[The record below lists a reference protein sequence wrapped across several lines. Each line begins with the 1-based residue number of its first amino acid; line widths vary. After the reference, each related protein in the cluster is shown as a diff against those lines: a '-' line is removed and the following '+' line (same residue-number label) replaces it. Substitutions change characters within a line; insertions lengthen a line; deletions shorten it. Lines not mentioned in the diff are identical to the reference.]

1 MAIPERVINEIRD
14 RADIVEI
21 IDSYVHLKK
30 TGGNFKALCPF
41 HPEKTPSFV
50 VSPQKQIFHC
60 FGCGEGGNVFHFLMK
75 HQNMSFVEAVK
86 QVAAIV
92 GIEVPQQ
99 DSNDGLKHLFDLNKI
114 VLDFYANQLKSDSGR
129 KCRQYLKTR
138 GIRED
143 IAELFKLGVAPN
155 AWNALIQHLKLKKY
169 DINILVKAGLVLKSK
184 DGMNYYDLF
193 RDRVMFP
200 IIDSRGKVAGFGGRV
215 LNEGLPKYL
224 NSPQTPVYKK
234 GKILYGINITL
245 EHIKNE
251 KSAVVVEGYFDMIS
265 LYQAG
270 IKNVA
275 ASLGTALTHE
285 QVRFLKRHLD
295 EVIIV
300 YDGDKS
306 GQIASL
312 RGLDVIFESGI
323 KAKAV
328 MLPQGYDPDSFV
340 REKGKDEFL
349 KLLEKREDIFDYKM
363 EVLLNVY
370 GKDSLDSRIKIVNE
384 MFTSLDKVEDYLMK
398 ADYMRKLAGNL
409 GFEEKTL
416 WDQFN
421 SKSSKSFKP
430 LFDKDIVRQRQYAS
444 VEASLLYI
452 MLTHIDLIPELMKV
466 VSHQEFVTKQM
477 QSLVEKIYN
486 LCPDT
491 ERLKLP
497 NLLNLVTEDE
507 ARILS
512 EIMADD
518 LELEGEVFEE
528 HLNQC
533 IVNLKI
539 LKIRNYCKFLEQ
551 EIKKAQ
557 DICDSKKVDVL
568 FKRLNEIKKKEV
580 EI

>member
-75 HQNMSFVEAVK
+75 HQNLSFVDAVK
-86 QVAAIV
+86 QAAAIV
-92 GIEVPQQ
+92 GVEVPQQ
-99 DSNDGLKHLFDLNKI
+99 DSDDGLKHLFNLNKI
-114 VLDFYANQLKSDSGR
+114 VLDFYADQLRSDLGK
-129 KCRQYLKTR
+129 KCKQYLKSR

-143 IAELFKLGVAPN
+143 ITELFKLGVAPN

-169 DINILVKAGLVLKSK
+169 SMDTLVKAGLVLKSK
-184 DGMNYYDLF
+184 DGNNYYDLF
-193 RDRVMFP
+193 RDRIMFP
-200 IIDSRGKVAGFGGRV
+200 IIDSRNKVAGFGGRV

-234 GKILYGINITL
+234 GKILYGINVTL
-245 EHIKNE
+245 EHIKE
-251 KSAVVVEGYFDMIS
+251 AKSAVVVEGYFDMIS

-295 EVIIV
+295 EAIIV

-312 RGLDVIFESGI
+312 RGLDIIFESGI

-349 KLLEKREDIFDYKM
+349 KLLENKKDIFDYKLD
-363 EVLLNVY
+363 VLLNVY

-384 MFTSLDKVEDYLMK
+384 MFSSLDKVEDYLIK
-398 ADYMRKLAGNL
+398 ADYMKKLAGNL

-421 SKSSKSFKP
+421 SKAGKRVSP
-430 LFDKDIVRQRQYAS
+430 LFDKDVVRQKQYAS

-452 MLTHIDLIPELMKV
+452 MLTHMDLIPELMKV

-477 QSLVEKIYN
+477 QSLVERIYN
-486 LCPDT
+486 LYPDT

-512 EIMADD
+512 EIMAED
-518 LELEGEVFEE
+518 LKMEGDVFEE

-539 LKIRNYCKFLEQ
+539 LKIKNYCKFLER

-557 DICDSKKVDVL
+557 DVCDSKKVDVL
-568 FKRLNEIKKKEV
+568 FKKLNEIKKKEV